1 MGVPG
6 SSQGAESSLGN
17 KTNPGPVPR
26 EPTVMSQ
33 VLCLL
38 HTQSRCI
45 FTTALPESSHC
56 PQFTDE
62 ELEAQGDSTWQPP
75 FIEDSLCDK
84 CI

>member
-1 MGVPG
+1 
-6 SSQGAESSLGN
+6 
-17 KTNPGPVPR
+17 
-26 EPTVMSQ
+26 MSQ